1 MAAKEIAD
9 DHRVHLGL
17 KKFEELQ
24 IMKFAWHNNIP
35 DLAAWNSSVVE
46 EVDLWEFEQ
55 LLSLENQAEQ
65 NDSES
70 GAIFEVSSYM
80 VVEL

>member
-1 MAAKEIAD
+1 VKEIAD
-9 DHRVHLGL
+9 DCHAHLGP

-24 IMKFAWHNNIP
+24 IMKFAWRSNIP
-35 DLAAWNSSVVE
+35 DLAVWNSSVVE

-55 LLSLENQAEQ
+55 PLSLENQAEQ
-65 NDSES
+65 NNSES
-70 GAIFEVSSYM
+70 DTIFEVSSYM

>member
-1 MAAKEIAD
+1 VD
-9 DHRVHLGL
+9 NCHVHLGP
-17 KKFEELQ
+17 KKFKELQ

-35 DLAAWNSSVVE
+35 DLAAWNSSIVE

-70 GAIFEVSSYM
+70 DMIFEVSSYM